1 MMRTLIALLG
11 STLLF
16 VVGTLIDTK
25 PLLAHHG
32 RGSAYEVNRE
42 IAIKGTVT
50 QMLWR
55 NPHISFMVDVKDA
68 NGKVTNWTIEHSPI
82 NRLARMGYT
91 KNTVHPGMEITVVV
105 NPGSGGKPIG
115 LCRKVILP
123 DGKEVFDR
131 ALGDPDPLD

>member
-1 MMRTLIALLG
+1 MMRTLIALLVLAFVFVAG
-11 STLLF
+11 AST
-16 VVGTLIDTK
+16 VAE

-32 RGSAYEVNRE
+32 RGSTYESNRE
-42 IAIKGTVT
+42 ISIKGTVT
-50 QMLWR
+50 QVLWR

-68 NGKVTNWTIEHSPI
+68 SGKVTNWTIEHSPI

-91 KNTVHPGMEITVVV
+91 KNTVHAGMEITVVI
-105 NPGSGGKPIG
+105 NPGSLGKPIG

-131 ALGDPDPLD
+131 ELGDPDPLD

>member
-1 MMRTLIALLG
+1 
-11 STLLF
+11 
-16 VVGTLIDTK
+16 
-25 PLLAHHG
+25 
-32 RGSAYEVNRE
+32 VNRE